1 MDDSRRPVALVT
13 GGSRGIGAGTVLAL
27 ADNGYDVAFTYRNKK
42 ARAEDIAAQAKARG
56 ARALPV
62 GSDIT
67 RPEQVDALFAQLK
80 EWAGRLD
87 AVILNASGGLERDLV
102 AADPAYPIRIN
113 RDAQVMVVDGALPLL
128 RSGGVIV
135 FVTSHWAYLYGQ
147 VEQAPAYAVVAESKH
162 AGEQALRARHD
173 DFAAR
178 GVRLIIVTGD
188 LVEGTITPK
197 LLERVTPGLAAE
209 RRAGAGRLPTVEDTA
224 AAIVAAV
231 TDEALPD
238 GHVVV
243 VGGALDSLPRLR
255 NPVSAS

>member
-1 MDDSRRPVALVT
+1 MTKPEHRVALVT

-27 ADNGYDVAFTYRNKK
+27 AGKGYDVAFTYRNKK
-42 ARAEDIAAQAKARG
+42 ARAEDIAAQAEARG
-56 ARALPV
+56 VRALPV

-67 RPEQVDALFAQLK
+67 RPEQVAALFAQLK

-102 AADPAYPIRIN
+102 AADPAYPMRIN

-135 FVTSHWAYLYGQ
+135 FVTSHWAHLYGQ
-147 VEQAPAYAVVAESKH
+147 VEQQPAYAVVAESKH

-178 GVRLIIVTGD
+178 GVRLVIVTGD

-209 RRAGAGRLPTVEDTA
+209 RRVGAGRLPTVEDTA

-231 TDEALPD
+231 TDTALPD

-255 NPVSAS
+255 NPAAAS